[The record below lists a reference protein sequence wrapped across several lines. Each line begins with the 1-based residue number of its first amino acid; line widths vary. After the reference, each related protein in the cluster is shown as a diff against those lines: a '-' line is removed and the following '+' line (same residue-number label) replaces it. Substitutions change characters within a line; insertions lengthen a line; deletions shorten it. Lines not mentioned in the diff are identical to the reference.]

1 MEGDKKRKNGRRV
14 KKIKQKGYKGSFA
27 CILKVLTESKVC
39 AVLLKKKPTQKC
51 QISTKSVAVITIKM
65 RENFLYNCCNI
76 FQIHS
81 AEYKI

>member
-27 CILKVLTESKVC
+27 CILKVLAGNKVC

-51 QISTKSVAVITIKM
+51 HKLKASKYILSLDSDAK
-65 RENFLYNCCNI
+65 FP
-76 FQIHS
+76 
-81 AEYKI
+81 